1 MKSNLK
7 YVPFLTLDLF
17 AYPDISLLNFKCPL
31 CGGILYN
38 PVKDSC
44 GHYFCFHCIYQYKL
58 TSRICPLSTYTFQNT
73 NNYPDIQLKHFIN
86 NKIIQ
91 CKNFNLGCSWTGLV
105 GEYQKHLEKE
115 CALQRSIFPNQTILG
130 LKREDSKKK
139 SLFTVAKP
147 NDEKEKE
154 KTKIVEF
161 NPRIQITDDA
171 STSES
176 NHANANGKEIEENN
190 LIKEK
195 EINNIMIWLDIEKN
209 QYFDL
214 KNSQEIEV
222 RNNGIITKGNST
234 MPKFV
239 FSLLSF
245 NPNDNKKYKWKVR
258 ISVKSNIVF
267 IGMCNKAKVIENNYI
282 VSGIGEFKS
291 GLYGVSTNCI
301 LWNSSNKKE
310 NLKSISNM
318 KEDIKEATIALE
330 YQPQLKTLNIMFL
343 EINFKVSINK
353 IEEENILSPCFF
365 YYTDGNEIDFIE

>member
-1 MKSNLK
+1 MNYNLLDTFGIIENKDMVFSRLRTYKNLK
-7 YVPFLTLDLF
+7 SYSD
-17 AYPDISLLNFKCPL
+17 KQL
-31 CGGILYN
+31 CFMIN
-38 PVKDSC
+38 DKARVA
-44 GHYFCFHCIYQYKL
+44 HYF
-58 TSRICPLSTYTFQNT
+58 
-73 NNYPDIQLKHFIN
+73 D
-86 NKIIQ
+86 
-91 CKNFNLGCSWTGLV
+91 KNFVEVASEDRAQYMWVTSGLCNDSKETLYFHFSRRGNEWGGALV
-105 GEYQKHLEKE
+105 GTQTSILETQSK
-115 CALQRSIFPNQTILG
+115 SIG
-130 LKREDSKKK
+130 
-139 SLFTVAKP
+139 
-147 NDEKEKE
+147 
-154 KTKIVEF
+154 
-161 NPRIQITDDA
+161 
-171 STSES
+171 
-176 NHANANGKEIEENN
+176 H
-190 LIKEK
+190 
-195 EINNIMIWLDIEKN
+195 INVIWLDIEKN